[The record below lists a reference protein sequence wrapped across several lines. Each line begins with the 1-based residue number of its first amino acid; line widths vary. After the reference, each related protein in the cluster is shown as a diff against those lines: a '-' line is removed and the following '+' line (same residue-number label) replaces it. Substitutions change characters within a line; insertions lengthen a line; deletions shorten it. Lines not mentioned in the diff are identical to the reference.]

1 MRFLAFALVVMM
13 VSCCLA
19 VDKKTLST
27 KMNMEAQKPHFDD
40 EKVDVGY
47 GGSSVNNHHY
57 IPREDFNNNNNGG
70 GGK

>member
-1 MRFLAFALVVMM
+1 
-13 VSCCLA
+13 
-19 VDKKTLST
+19 
-27 KMNMEAQKPHFDD
+27 MEAQKPLFDD

-70 GGK
+70 GGKQWEWQQVERR